1 MAPETILLVDDEP
14 YVLELLSATLEDG
27 EYRILQ
33 AKNGKE
39 ALSQFEK
46 EKPQVVLLDIRM
58 PDMDGLEVLHQIKES
73 NQTSSV
79 IMMSAYGAMKT
90 VLEAMKRGAYDYL
103 TKPVDLERVEVLVK
117 RALEAQK
124 LAQEIASLRSKVEEK
139 YQLENIIGKHPSMF
153 EVYKMIGRV
162 MDNKATVLIFGE
174 TGTGKEVVARAIHFN
189 GSLKDEPF
197 IAIDCASIPSDLLE
211 SELFGHEKGA
221 FTGAIAQ
228 KMGKFELAS
237 KGTLFLDEIGNL
249 TLATQLKLLR
259 FLQEKKIE
267 RVGGTRS
274 IELDVRIITAT
285 NLDLEKAVKEGSF
298 SEGLYYRLNVITIP
312 LPPLRERRDDIPLL
326 VEHFLQKFK
335 PESKKK
341 VKFVPQETMDLLMRY
356 DWPGNVRELENV
368 VERSIVMGKTE
379 AILIEDLPLRIQEQ
393 KVVFEPELEISSEE
407 LPSEQRVENLKRLIV
422 DALEKTNWIQ
432 TKAAEL
438 LGTSRSILK
447 YKMKKHSIKK
457 GVLETPSR
465 VNLQKDYRGQTREK
479 NIKIE

>member
-1 MAPETILLVDDEP
+1 MARETILLVDDEP
-14 YVLELLSATLEDG
+14 HVLELLSATLEDE
-27 EYRILQ
+27 EYRILE

-79 IMMSAYGAMKT
+79 IMMSAHGAMKT

-103 TKPVDLERVEVLVK
+103 TKPVDLEKVKVLIR

-124 LAQEIASLRSKVEEK
+124 LVQEIASLRLKVEEK
-139 YQLENIIGKHPSMF
+139 YQLENIVGKHPKMF

-189 GSLKDEPF
+189 GLLKGESF
-197 IAIDCASIPSDLLE
+197 IAVDCASLPSDLLE

-249 TLATQLKLLR
+249 TLATQVKLLR
-259 FLQEKKIE
+259 FLQEKRIE

-274 IELDVRIITAT
+274 IGLDVRIITAT

-298 SEGLYYRLNVITIP
+298 REDLYYRLNVITIP

-335 PESKKK
+335 SESKRK
-341 VKFVPQETMDLLMRY
+341 VKFVPQETMDLLMRH

-368 VERSIVMGKTE
+368 VERAIVIGKAE
-379 AILIEDLPLRIQEQ
+379 AILIEDLPMRIQEQ
-393 KVVFEPELEISSEE
+393 KVVFEPELEISSENI
-407 LPSEQRVENLKRLIV
+407 PFEQRVENFEKKLIV

-432 TKAAEL
+432 TKAAEF
-438 LGTSRSILK
+438 LGASRSILK
-447 YKMKKHSIKK
+447 YKMKKYGIRK
-457 GVLETPSR
+457 GVLETPLTVTPFCRLVCRS
-465 VNLQKDYRGQTREK
+465 KD
-479 NIKIE
+479 IK